1 MRWGQQIRYFY
12 DSYGRLTNVQ
22 HWAMSATQYGQPPA
36 FQDQPD
42 QDVSYYYDQA
52 PDDTNGFTG
61 NTWGRLAEVLFHIPG
76 DWLSQMQYFY
86 NYNTA
91 GRVLGQEFV
100 VDGPTLVTTYMWD
113 NQGRMTGIAYPV
125 PATTMS
131 SSPDY
136 QYTYDGVGRLSAITG
151 QSCWY
156 DGYYDEW
163 FCTPQTVASATY
175 NAAGQIATLQ
185 YDSFNE
191 TRQYNS
197 IQQLISATVT
207 GSSGTVMN
215 MQYGYSSTQNNGR
228 IVQSIDGVLNETVN
242 YTYDTLNR
250 LSTAI
255 STSGSMTQQFSY
267 DGFGNLT
274 GTQGAAVWSFDPS
287 RNAPAGT
294 VDANGNMDAAG
305 YQWNI
310 ENRLI
315 AEPTVYGT
323 EGFTYDPWGKRVMEY
338 GGNLANTLVTMYS
351 ITGQRLQIYQELNDG
366 SGNLYFEPASGE
378 NVYFGGK
385 MIRSQGATVATDRL
399 GSVRGNSNGERM
411 AYLPYGQERGSPT
424 TPDNREKFGTYW
436 RDSTLGVDYAD
447 QRYYAYQAV
456 GSWPAGRFWSPDPGG
471 VATADPTN
479 PASWNRYALATGD
492 PINFND
498 PQGLEDMSVDCGDD
512 DCADPACIDD
522 GDGSCDDDDPGGG
535 GGGGDEQGTMQWVC
549 DDNGDCQWLPTFGV
563 NADCD
568 DPSSAGCTS
577 AQALVPTPPVTVTPT
592 PTPWYTTLGR
602 FVTNVPGMFVTG
614 FFTFFQGHTS
624 GCETLTCWG
633 IMPQPPE
640 VRGAEHRKKRKS
652 TYEKHTGRRPGTSP
666 PPNYVPYRKHVGA
679 PEKPD
684 KPPYHRKDRD
694 PSPGSGGQ

>member
-1 MRWGQQIRYFY
+1 M
-12 DSYGRLTNVQ
+12 
-22 HWAMSATQYGQPPA
+22 
-36 FQDQPD
+36 
-42 QDVSYYYDQA
+42 
-52 PDDTNGFTG
+52 
-61 NTWGRLAEVLFHIPG
+61 
-76 DWLSQMQYFY
+76 
-86 NYNTA
+86 
-91 GRVLGQEFV
+91 
-100 VDGPTLVTTYMWD
+100 
-113 NQGRMTGIAYPV
+113 
-125 PATTMS
+125 
-131 SSPDY
+131 
-136 QYTYDGVGRLSAITG
+136 SAITG

-315 AEPTVYGT
+315 GEPTIYGT
-323 EGFTYDPWGKRVMEY
+323 EGFTYDPWGKRVIES
-338 GGNLANTLVTMYS
+338 GGNLPNPLVTMYS

-436 RDSTLGVDYAD
+436 RDSTMGVDYAD

-471 VATADPTN
+471 ISTADPKT
-479 PASWNRYALATGD
+479 PMSWNRYALAAGD

-498 PQGLEDMSVDCGDD
+498 PQGLEDMSADCGDD
-512 DCADPACIDD
+512 DSCDD
-522 GDGSCDDDDPGGG
+522 GDYDDDLDDGGGG
-535 GGGGDEQGTMQWVC
+535 GGGGDPC
-549 DDNGDCQWLPTFGV
+549 ANSAATF
-563 NADCD
+563 
-568 DPSSAGCTS
+568 CTTTT
-577 AQALVPTPPVTVTPT
+577 APMPPNPNPTPPSTALADPDGVLTTLLNWVLTGAGTIVRTGVGLIALPT
-592 PTPWYTTLGR
+592 PTSGTDTLSSNPNYYSPEYIEANCTPVGNPVIVPSTNYPDGKSVEQEYVCPDGQPYTIHILYKK
-602 FVTNVPGMFVTG
+602 
-614 FFTFFQGHTS
+614 S
-624 GCETLTCWG
+624 GL
-633 IMPQPPE
+633 Q
-640 VRGAEHRKKRKS
+640 K
-652 TYEKHTGRRPGTSP
+652 EKHSRPG
-666 PPNYVPYRKHVGA
+666 
-679 PEKPD
+679 KP
-684 KPPYHRKDRD
+684 KYGP
-694 PSPGSGGQ
+694 Q